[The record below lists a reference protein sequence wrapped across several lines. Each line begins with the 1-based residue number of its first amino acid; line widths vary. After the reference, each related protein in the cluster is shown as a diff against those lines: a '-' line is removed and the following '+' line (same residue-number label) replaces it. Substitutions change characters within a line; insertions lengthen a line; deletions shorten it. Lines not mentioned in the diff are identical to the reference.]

1 MNINELPEIIPIFP
15 LSGALL
21 LPKGNLPLNIF
32 EPRYIDMVDFAMK
45 NKKMIGMIQEKK
57 KFTKNKRSI
66 LYWMF
71 RKDKSI

>member
-32 EPRYIDMVDFAMK
+32 EPRYIDMIDFAIK
-45 NKKMIGMIQEKK
+45 NKKMI
-57 KFTKNKRSI
+57 
-66 LYWMF
+66 
-71 RKDKSI
+71 